1 MIDTLIDMIAE
12 PLITGLIVASPIIL
26 NAIDNKF
33 KKDKKEQRKIERLSN
48 EARMHVE
55 AYKTKKMIDY
65 YSTVNQGVV
74 SLPAFIEA
82 KKAMENRR
90 YELY

>member
-1 MIDTLIDMIAE
+1 MIDTLIDMVAE
-12 PLITGLIVASPIIL
+12 PLITGLFVASPIIL
-26 NAIDNKF
+26 SAIDNKF
-33 KKDKKEQRKIERLSN
+33 KKDKKEDKQIKQLTR

-65 YSTVNQGVV
+65 YSTINQGVV

>member
-1 MIDTLIDMIAE
+1 MNIIIETLLELAIPTLFIM
-12 PLITGLIVASPIIL
+12 SPIIL
-26 NAIDNKF
+26 DKINK
-33 KKDKKEQRKIERLSN
+33 KMNSKERKQIKQLTR

-65 YSTVNQGVV
+65 YSTINQGVV

-82 KKAMENRR
+82 KKAMESKR

>member
-1 MIDTLIDMIAE
+1 MNIIIETLLELAIPTLFIM
-12 PLITGLIVASPIIL
+12 SPIIL
-26 NAIDNKF
+26 DKINK
-33 KKDKKEQRKIERLSN
+33 KLNSKERKQIKQLTR

-65 YSTVNQGVV
+65 YSTINQGVV

-82 KKAMENRR
+82 KKAMESKR

>member
-12 PLITGLIVASPIIL
+12 PLITGLFVASPIIL
-26 NAIDNKF
+26 DVLNNKF
-33 KKDKKEQRKIERLSN
+33 KKDKKEDKQIEQLTR
-48 EARMHVE
+48 EAGMHVE

-65 YSTVNQGVV
+65 YSTINQGVV

-82 KKAMENRR
+82 KKAMESKR

>member
-1 MIDTLIDMIAE
+1 MIETLIDMIAE
-12 PLITGLIVASPIIL
+12 PLITGLFVASPIIL
-26 NAIDNKF
+26 DVLHNKF

-65 YSTVNQGVV
+65 YSTINQGVV

-82 KKAMENRR
+82 KKAMESKR

>member
-1 MIDTLIDMIAE
+1 MNIIIETLLELAIPTLFIM
-12 PLITGLIVASPIIL
+12 SPIIL
-26 NAIDNKF
+26 DKINK
-33 KKDKKEQRKIERLSN
+33 KLNSKERKQIKQLTR

-65 YSTVNQGVV
+65 YSTINQGVV

-82 KKAMENRR
+82 KKAMESKRH
-90 YELY
+90 ELY

>member
-1 MIDTLIDMIAE
+1 MIHTLIDMIAE
-12 PLITGLIVASPIIL
+12 PLLAGLFVASPIIL
-26 NAIDNKF
+26 SAIDNKF
-33 KKDKKEQRKIERLSN
+33 KKDKKEDKQIKQLTR

-82 KKAMENRR
+82 KKAMESKR

>member
-1 MIDTLIDMIAE
+1 MNIIIETLLELAIPTLFIM
-12 PLITGLIVASPIIL
+12 SPIIL
-26 NAIDNKF
+26 DKINK
-33 KKDKKEQRKIERLSN
+33 KLNSKERKQIKQLTR

-82 KKAMENRR
+82 KKAMESKR

>member
-1 MIDTLIDMIAE
+1 MNIIIETLLELAIPTLFIM
-12 PLITGLIVASPIIL
+12 SPIIL
-26 NAIDNKF
+26 DKINK
-33 KKDKKEQRKIERLSN
+33 KMNSKERKQIKQLTR

-65 YSTVNQGVV
+65 YSTINQGVV

-82 KKAMENRR
+82 KKAMESKRH
-90 YELY
+90 ELY

>member
-1 MIDTLIDMIAE
+1 MLNTLIDMLAE
-12 PLITGLIVASPIIL
+12 PLITGLFIASPIIL
-26 NAIDNKF
+26 DALNNKF
-33 KKDKKEQRKIERLSN
+33 KKDKKEDRQIEQLTR

-55 AYKTKKMIDY
+55 AYKAKKMTDY
-65 YSTVNQGVV
+65 YSTINQGVV

-82 KKAMENRR
+82 KKAMESKR